1 MVREEKKDN
10 DYRLKLSSERTL
22 SIGQLAEQV
31 SKITGQRCTPAM
43 IYNYERLGLIPAPER
58 SSGGVRLFTL
68 NDVNIVIFV
77 KNQQE
82 KGLSLTEIKNKIES
96 GIDENDDN
104 LKVVDLPGDRRA
116 QILEAAMKVFPEK
129 GYQETTINDI
139 AEEANI
145 SSSAIYQYFRNKED
159 LFLSLTEGLAI
170 YMQVMEDFANILE
183 HNEHVTIDDVR
194 RSLIEMATLFLE
206 VQRPNAEIMRLF
218 ISEARRFPQIGQ
230 NYVERLIS
238 PLENLIAHYIEQLIH
253 LGLLRGIDPKI
264 AAHAF
269 HGLFDRFV
277 ITEDLLFGKEILD
290 YSTVEEPVTQLV
302 DIFLQGMVRNS

>member
-1 MVREEKKDN
+1 MVREEKN
-10 DYRLKLSSERTL
+10 ESDYRLTLNSERTL

-43 IYNYERLGLIPAPER
+43 IYNYERLGLIPTPER

-68 NDVNIVIFV
+68 NDVNTVIFV

-82 KGLSLTEIKNKIES
+82 KGLSLTEIKSKIES
-96 GIDENDDN
+96 GFEESDDN
-104 LKVVDLPGDRRA
+104 PKVIDLPSDRRA

-145 SSSAIYQYFRNKED
+145 SSSAIYLYFHNKED
-159 LFLSLTEGLAI
+159 LFLSLTEGLAV
-170 YMQVMEDFANILE
+170 YAQVMEDLSTILD
-183 HNEHVTIDDVR
+183 HNEHMTIEDVR
-194 RSLIEMATLFLE
+194 RSLIEMGTLFLE

-230 NYVERLIS
+230 KYVERLIE
-238 PLENLIAHYIEQLIH
+238 PLERMITHYIEQLIRQ
-253 LGLLRGIDPKI
+253 GLFRDVNPKI

-269 HGLFDRFV
+269 HGLLDRFV
-277 ITEDLLFGKEILD
+277 ITEDLLFGKEILN
-290 YSTVEEPVTQLV
+290 YSTVEEPVAQLV
-302 DIFLQGMVRNS
+302 DIFLLGMTKD